1 MRKKIILKPA
11 GDWETGALEEWL
23 EREAAK
29 GWRLTAWVSWFAVL
43 ERAEPAPCRV
53 RIQPRAPEARA
64 DWEARLEVYR
74 DLGWTYAAQMGD
86 YEAYYCDDPAA
97 AELESDPVARKW
109 AWDKSLKSA
118 WRQGWLV
125 LFLFAALAVFILYLW
140 LSAGNKVEWFLQMG
154 PEMVLGCLL
163 CAAGISGGVRKLLG
177 VWRTRNLLDAGVSPS
192 HTGDW
197 RKSRRLMALTDLLL
211 LLFWIVYLVGLGM
224 TDNAAYISL
233 DDPELPYVAAEVL
246 DPALTSSI
254 REDSSFGTRER
265 APLAPARYSVREFFP
280 EQKQVTTTYDRLLF
294 SALAGP
300 LYREK
305 LDGFRERWP
314 DAALTVLDRAGFDQA
329 VLLESGKVSVLL
341 ARRGKVVLTVWTN
354 TGAGLTA
361 HLDDFACLLDSATPV
376 P

>member
-1 MRKKIILKPA
+1 M
-11 GDWETGALEEWL
+11 
-23 EREAAK
+23 
-29 GWRLTAWVSWFAVL
+29 SWFAVL

-53 RIQPRAPEARA
+53 RIQPRAPEERA

-74 DLGWTYAAQMGD
+74 DLGWAYAAKMGD

-140 LSAGNKVEWFLQMG
+140 LPAGNKVEWFLQMG
-154 PEMVLGCLL
+154 PELVLGVLI
-163 CAAGISGGVRKLLG
+163 CAVRILGSIRKLLA
-177 VWRTRNLLDAGVSPS
+177 VWRTRNLLDAGVAPP
-192 HTGDW
+192 HTGNW
-197 RKSRRLMALTDLLL
+197 RKSRRLMASTVLLL
-211 LLFWIVYLVGLGM
+211 LLFWIVHLVGLGM
-224 TDNAAYISL
+224 TDNAAYMSL
-233 DDPELPYVAAEVL
+233 DNPELPYVAAEVL

-254 REDSSFGTRER
+254 REDSGFGTRER

-280 EQKQVTTTYDRLLF
+280 EQKQVPTTYDRLLF